1 MRRLPPRV
9 LLLVAPVWAA
19 GLAVATA
26 AAVAFALTPHDLSEI
41 AGPLAF
47 LLASTLASRYPVPI
61 EGAESGGVTLSFVF
75 GASGI
80 VLFGWE
86 AGVLIALAAP
96 AIVQLLEHRPLE
108 RVAFNASVFAI
119 GAGAAALLVSFVDGS
134 GTAAI
139 VSEVGISATTQYALN
154 LLLVSAAVAVTARR
168 PFAELVVSSARATSI
183 PFAFMGSAALMLV
196 VLWQRSPVL
205 SAALVGPL
213 LAISL
218 YQRSAY
224 QALRAMR
231 LALTD
236 PLSGLGNH
244 RSFQER
250 LKHELLRAE
259 SGDEPFTLCM
269 IDVDDFKRINDLYGH
284 PVGDRV
290 LASVGRRLRQNG
302 EAFRLGGDEFALL
315 LPGVTADEA
324 LSTASSVL
332 ARIGS
337 LELAEVG
344 SVTASAGVAGF
355 PHQAID
361 RDELI
366 RLADSALYW
375 AKEHGKNRVHVYRPD
390 VVELAELRRLAHGP
404 DRAARFRAAAS
415 LAKAVDARD
424 TYTGSHSTRVAELSA
439 WIAHRLG
446 LDREQI
452 ELTRLAGSLH
462 DLGKLAI
469 PEEILRKPGPLSDP
483 ERLVLQR
490 HPEIGHRML
499 ESLGVDPVAEWVL
512 HHHERWD
519 GTGYPDRLRGEEIPL
534 GARIIFVADAY
545 DAMTSDRAYRGRL
558 TPREAIEE
566 LERCSGTQFDP
577 EIVAAF
583 ARELA
588 DRTPALAEPRASPR
602 AEYFR
607 ACGADAARVS

>member
-9 LLLVAPVWAA
+9 LVLVAPVWAA

-26 AAVAFALTPHDLSEI
+26 AAVAFALTPHDLSEV

-108 RVAFNASVFAI
+108 RVAFNASVFAV
-119 GAGAAALLVSFVDGS
+119 GAGAAALLVSLIDGS

-139 VSEVGISATTQYALN
+139 VSEVAISATTQYALN
-154 LLLVSAAVAVTARR
+154 LVLVSAAVAVTARR
-168 PFAELVVSSARATSI
+168 PFAELVVSSARATSV
-183 PFAFMGSAALMLV
+183 PFALMGSAALMLV

-259 SGDEPFTLCM
+259 ADDEPFTLCM

-337 LELAEVG
+337 LELADVG
-344 SVTASAGVAGF
+344 SVTASAGIAGF
-355 PHQAID
+355 PHQAFD

-446 LDREQI
+446 LDREHI

-469 PEEILRKPGPLSDP
+469 PEEILRKPGPLTDP

-519 GTGYPDRLRGEEIPL
+519 GTGYPERLCGEEIPL

-583 ARELA
+583 ARELV
-588 DRTPALAEPRASPR
+588 DRTPALAV
-602 AEYFR
+602 
-607 ACGADAARVS
+607 AAG

>member
-9 LLLVAPVWAA
+9 LLLVAPVWVV
-19 GLAVATA
+19 GFGVAVA
-26 AAVAFALTPHDLSEI
+26 AAVSFATRPHDLAQI

-75 GASGI
+75 GTSGI
-80 VLFGWE
+80 ILFGWD

-119 GAGAAALLVSFVDGS
+119 GAGAAAVLVSFVDGT
-134 GTAAI
+134 GTAVI
-139 VSEVGISATTQYALN
+139 VAQVAISASTQYGLN
-154 LLLVSAAVAVTARR
+154 LLLVSAAVAGTARR
-168 PFAELVVSSARATSI
+168 PFAELVVSSARATAI
-183 PFAFMGSAALMLV
+183 PFALMASASLMLV
-196 VLWQRSPVL
+196 VLWQRSPLL

-236 PLSGLGNH
+236 PLTGLGNH
-244 RSFQER
+244 RSFHER
-250 LKHELLRAE
+250 LQRELLHAE
-259 SGDEPFTLCM
+259 ADGEPFTLCM
-269 IDVDDFKRINDLYGH
+269 IDIDDFKRINDLYGH
-284 PVGDRV
+284 PVGDRI
-290 LASVGRRLRQNG
+290 LAQVGSRLRQNG

-315 LPGVTADEA
+315 LPGQTAEEA
-324 LSTASSVL
+324 MSTAASVL
-332 ARIGS
+332 VRIGA
-337 LELAEVG
+337 LELADVG

-355 PHQAID
+355 PRQAYD

-424 TYTGSHSTRVAELSA
+424 TYTGSHSSRVAELGA
-439 WIAHRLG
+439 WIAQRIG
-446 LDREQI
+446 LDQEHI

-469 PEEILRKPGPLSDP
+469 PEEILRKPGPLTQP
-483 ERLVLQR
+483 ERLVLER
-490 HPEIGHRML
+490 HSQIGHRML

-558 TPREAIEE
+558 TPREAVDE
-566 LERCSGTQFDP
+566 LVRCAGTQFDP
-577 EIVAAF
+577 EIVAVF
-583 ARELA
+583 ARELV
-588 DRTPALAEPRASPR
+588 DRAPAVAV
-602 AEYFR
+602 
-607 ACGADAARVS
+607 AAG

>member
-19 GLAVATA
+19 GFTLALA
-26 AAVAFALTPHDLSEI
+26 AAVSFASRPHDLAQI
-41 AGPLAF
+41 AGPVAF

-75 GASGI
+75 GTSGI
-80 VLFGWE
+80 ILFGWD

-108 RVAFNASVFAI
+108 RVAYNASVFAV
-119 GAGAAALLVSFVDGS
+119 GAGAASVLVSLVDGS
-134 GTAAI
+134 GTAII
-139 VSEVGISATTQYALN
+139 VAQVAISATTQYTLN
-154 LLLVSAAVAVTARR
+154 LLLVSGAVATTARR
-168 PFAELVVSSARATSI
+168 PLAELVASSARATSV
-183 PFAFMGSAALMLV
+183 PFALMASASLMLV

-236 PLSGLGNH
+236 PLTGLGNH

-250 LKHELLRAE
+250 LQRELHRAE
-259 SGDEPFTLCM
+259 ANGEPFTLCM
-269 IDVDDFKRINDLYGH
+269 IDIDDFKRINDLFGH
-284 PVGDRV
+284 PAGDRI
-290 LASVGRRLRQNG
+290 LAQVGNRLRQNG

-315 LPGVTADEA
+315 LPGLAADDA
-324 LSTASSVL
+324 LSTSSSVL
-332 ARIGS
+332 ARIAT
-337 LELAEVG
+337 LELDDVG
-344 SVTASAGVAGF
+344 SVTASAGIAGY
-355 PHQAID
+355 PRQAFD

-424 TYTGSHSTRVAELSA
+424 TYTGSHSTRVAELGA
-439 WIAHRLG
+439 WIAQRLG
-446 LDREQI
+446 LDQEQV

-469 PEEILRKPGPLSDP
+469 PEEILRKPGPLTPP
-483 ERLVLQR
+483 ERLVLER
-490 HPEIGHRML
+490 HTQIGHRML
-499 ESLGVDPVAEWVL
+499 ESLGVDPVADWVL

-519 GTGYPDRLRGEEIPL
+519 GSGYPDRLRGDQIPL

-558 TPREAIEE
+558 TPRAAVEE
-566 LERCSGTQFDP
+566 LQRCAGTQFDP
-577 EIVAAF
+577 SIVATF
-583 ARELA
+583 ASELVGQA
-588 DRTPALAEPRASPR
+588 PAAA
-602 AEYFR
+602 A
-607 ACGADAARVS
+607 AAR

>member
-119 GAGAAALLVSFVDGS
+119 GAGAAALLISFVDGS

-139 VSEVGISATTQYALN
+139 LSEVGISATTQYALN

-344 SVTASAGVAGF
+344 SVTARAGVAGF

-439 WIAHRLG
+439 WITHRLG

-452 ELTRLAGSLH
+452 ELTRLAASLH

-469 PEEILRKPGPLSDP
+469 PEEILQKPGPLSDP

-519 GTGYPDRLRGEEIPL
+519 GTGYPHRLRGEEIPL

-588 DRTPALAEPRASPR
+588 DRTPALA
-602 AEYFR
+602 
-607 ACGADAARVS
+607 GAAG

>member
-139 VSEVGISATTQYALN
+139 LSEVGISATTQYALN

-439 WIAHRLG
+439 WITHRLG

-452 ELTRLAGSLH
+452 ELTRLAASLH

-469 PEEILRKPGPLSDP
+469 PEEILQKPGPLSDP

-519 GTGYPDRLRGEEIPL
+519 GTGYPHRLRGEEIPL

-588 DRTPALAEPRASPR
+588 DRTPALA
-602 AEYFR
+602 
-607 ACGADAARVS
+607 GAAG

>member
-9 LLLVAPVWAA
+9 LVLVAPVWAA

-26 AAVAFALTPHDLSEI
+26 AAVSFALTPHDLSEV

-119 GAGAAALLVSFVDGS
+119 GAGAAAVLVSFVHGS

-139 VSEVGISATTQYALN
+139 VAAVAISATTQYALN
-154 LLLVSAAVAVTARR
+154 LLLVSAAVAGTTRR
-168 PFAELVVSSARATSI
+168 PFAELVVSSARATSV
-183 PFAFMGSAALMLV
+183 PFALMGSAALMLV

-259 SGDEPFTLCM
+259 ADEEPFTLCM

-290 LASVGRRLRQNG
+290 LARVGRRLRQNG

-324 LSTASSVL
+324 LSTAASVL

-337 LELAEVG
+337 LELADVG

-355 PHQAID
+355 PHQAYD

-469 PEEILRKPGPLSDP
+469 PEEILRKPGPLTDP

-519 GTGYPDRLRGEEIPL
+519 GTGYPERLCGEEIPL

-583 ARELA
+583 ARELV
-588 DRTPALAEPRASPR
+588 DRTPALA
-602 AEYFR
+602 
-607 ACGADAARVS
+607 AAAG

>member
-9 LLLVAPVWAA
+9 LLLVAPVWVA

-26 AAVAFALTPHDLSEI
+26 ASVAFVLTPHDLSEV

-108 RVAFNASVFAI
+108 RVAFNASVFAV

-139 VSEVGISATTQYALN
+139 VSEVAISATAQYALN
-154 LLLVSAAVAVTARR
+154 LILVSAAVAVTARR
-168 PFAELVVSSARATSI
+168 PFVELVVSSAHATSV
-183 PFAFMGSAALMLV
+183 PFALMGSAALMLV

-250 LKHELLRAE
+250 LKHVLLRAE
-259 SGDEPFTLCM
+259 ADDEPFTLCM

-315 LPGVTADEA
+315 LPGVTANEA

-355 PHQAID
+355 PHQAFD

-404 DRAARFRAAAS
+404 DRAARYRAAAS

-446 LDREQI
+446 LDREHI

-469 PEEILRKPGPLSDP
+469 PEEILRKPGPLTDP

-519 GTGYPDRLRGEEIPL
+519 GTGYPERLHGEEIPL

-583 ARELA
+583 ARELVN
-588 DRTPALAEPRASPR
+588 RTPALAV
-602 AEYFR
+602 
-607 ACGADAARVS
+607 AAG

>member
-9 LLLVAPVWAA
+9 LLLVAPVWIA
-19 GLAVATA
+19 GLVVATA
-26 AAVAFALTPHDLSEI
+26 AAVSFATTPHDAAGI

-75 GASGI
+75 GTSGI
-80 VLFGWE
+80 ILFGWD

-119 GAGAAALLVSFVDGS
+119 GAGAAAALVSLVHGE
-134 GTAAI
+134 GTAVI
-139 VSEVGISATTQYALN
+139 VAQVAISATTQYALN
-154 LLLVSAAVAVTARR
+154 LVLVSAAIAGTARR
-168 PFAELVVSSARATSI
+168 RLPELIASSARSTAV
-183 PFAFMGSAALMLV
+183 PFALMGSAALMLV
-196 VLWQRSPVL
+196 VLWQRSPLL

-236 PLSGLGNH
+236 PLTGLGNH
-244 RSFQER
+244 RSFHER
-250 LKHELLRAE
+250 LQRELLNAE
-259 SGDEPFTLCM
+259 ADGAAFTLCM
-269 IDVDDFKRINDLYGH
+269 LDIDDFKRINDLYGH

-290 LASVGRRLRQNG
+290 LAQVGGRLRQNG

-315 LPGVTADEA
+315 LPGLTADEA
-324 LSTASSVL
+324 QGTAASVL
-332 ARIGS
+332 ARIS
-337 LELAEVG
+337 ALDLDDVG

-355 PHQAID
+355 PLQAFD

-424 TYTGSHSTRVAELSA
+424 TYTGSHSTRVAELGA
-439 WIAHRLG
+439 WIAQRMG
-446 LDREQI
+446 LDQEQVQ
-452 ELTRLAGSLH
+452 LTRLAGSLH

-469 PEEILRKPGPLSDP
+469 PEEILRKPGPLTQP
-483 ERLVLQR
+483 ERLVLER
-490 HPEIGHRML
+490 HPQIGHRML

-519 GTGYPDRLRGEEIPL
+519 GSGYPDRLRGEEIPL

-558 TPREAIEE
+558 TPRGAIEE
-566 LERCSGTQFDP
+566 LERCAGSQFDP
-577 EIVAAF
+577 EVVSVF
-583 ARELA
+583 ARELIA
-588 DRTPALAEPRASPR
+588 RAPAVAIAAS
-602 AEYFR
+602 
-607 ACGADAARVS
+607 

>member
-9 LLLVAPVWAA
+9 LFLVAPVWLA
-19 GLAVATA
+19 GLGVATA
-26 AAVAFALTPHDLSEI
+26 AIASFAAAPRDLAEV

-75 GASGI
+75 GTSGI
-80 VLFGWE
+80 ILFGWE

-108 RVAFNASVFAI
+108 RVAFNASVFAV
-119 GAGAAALLVSFVDGS
+119 GAGAAALLVSLVDGS
-134 GTAAI
+134 GTAVI
-139 VSEVGISATTQYALN
+139 VAQVAVSATTQYALN
-154 LLLVSAAVAVTARR
+154 LLLVSAAVAATARR
-168 PFAELVVSSARATSI
+168 PFPELVVSSTRATAV
-183 PFAFMGSAALMLV
+183 PFALMASAALMLV
-196 VLWQRSPVL
+196 VLWQRSPIL

-236 PLSGLGNH
+236 PLTGLGNH

-250 LKHELLRAE
+250 LKHELLRAGAE
-259 SGDEPFTLCM
+259 GEPFTLCM

-290 LASVGRRLRQNG
+290 LARVGSRLRQNG

-315 LPGVTADEA
+315 LPGLAADEA
-324 LSTASSVL
+324 HSTAAAVL

-337 LELAEVG
+337 LQLADVG
-344 SVTASAGVAGF
+344 SVTASAGIAGF
-355 PHQAID
+355 PRQAFD

-439 WIAHRLG
+439 WIAQRLG
-446 LDREQI
+446 LDQEHV

-469 PEEILRKPGPLSDP
+469 PEEILRKPGPLARA
-483 ERLVLQR
+483 ERLILER
-490 HPEIGHRML
+490 HPQIGHRML

-519 GTGYPDRLRGEEIPL
+519 GTGYPDRLTADGIPL

-558 TPREAIEE
+558 TPSEAVDE
-566 LERCSGTQFDP
+566 LVRCAGTQFDP
-577 EIVAAF
+577 EIVSVFASELIERAPATAA
-583 ARELA
+583 
-588 DRTPALAEPRASPR
+588 
-602 AEYFR
+602 
-607 ACGADAARVS
+607 AAR

>member
-9 LLLVAPVWAA
+9 LVLVAPVWAA

-139 VSEVGISATTQYALN
+139 LSEVGISATTQYALN

-439 WIAHRLG
+439 WITHRLG

-452 ELTRLAGSLH
+452 ELTRLAASLH

-469 PEEILRKPGPLSDP
+469 PEEILQKPGPLSDP

-588 DRTPALAEPRASPR
+588 DRTPALA
-602 AEYFR
+602 
-607 ACGADAARVS
+607 GAAG